1 MSLVKLQVSG
11 SSGAVY
17 TCGVVTC
24 RQLLQVGYHM
34 CTSVAG
40 AALLGLPFAMALLG
54 ELLHSYTNS
63 STFDYDT
70 LVLTTAPFGGWGA
83 CMAV

>member
-1 MSLVKLQVSG
+1 
-11 SSGAVY
+11 
-17 TCGVVTC
+17 
-24 RQLLQVGYHM
+24 M

-63 STFDYDT
+63 ST
-70 LVLTTAPFGGWGA
+70 LVLTTAPFRVGGGGGGLVGW
-83 CMAV
+83 MAAKNTAKSSSQVYKKTCT

>member
-1 MSLVKLQVSG
+1 
-11 SSGAVY
+11 
-17 TCGVVTC
+17 
-24 RQLLQVGYHM
+24 M

-63 STFDYDT
+63 ST
-70 LVLTTAPFGGWGA
+70 LVLTTAPFRVGGGGGGLGWGGGG
-83 CMAV
+83 